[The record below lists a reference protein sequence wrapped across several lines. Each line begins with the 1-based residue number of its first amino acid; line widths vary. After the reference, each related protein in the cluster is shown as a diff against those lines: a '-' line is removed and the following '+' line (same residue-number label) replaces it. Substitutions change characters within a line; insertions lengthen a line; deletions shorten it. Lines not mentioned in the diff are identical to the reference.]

1 MFPAFSSERPP
12 QPLTNPARVARDTTA
27 KQVTVGLVG
36 CIFAV
41 SGPTAIMLAVGN
53 QAGMDH
59 GELASWLF
67 GAFFI
72 NGFISLIMCWTYR
85 QPVVFLW
92 SIPGIVLVGPA
103 LEHMSFAEVLGA
115 YYAAGAAMLI
125 LGLSGWVRRIMEV
138 IPLPI
143 VMGMVAGVFLQFGLD
158 WIKAF
163 TTAPVIA
170 FSMTAAFFA
179 TTAVPAVANR
189 IPPLIVAIA
198 VGAFC
203 LAGLGDGPDMA
214 EMPNTLATPIFQLPA
229 FSWQAMLELV
239 VPLMVTVLAAQNSQG
254 ITVLTAAGHRPPI
267 NTITSVCGIGSL
279 ITATVGTVSTCLT
292 GPLNAILAGGG
303 TAREGQY
310 TAALLAC
317 IGAMLFG
324 LFAPFFTS
332 LMLATPAEFIATLAG
347 IALLNVLRGAFM
359 AAFRGDFAMG
369 GLISFMV
376 TVSDI
381 SLFNIGAPFWGLVFG
396 FAASWML
403 ERHDFEAHGRNASG

>member
-1 MFPAFSSERPP
+1 M
-12 QPLTNPARVARDTTA
+12 
-27 KQVTVGLVG
+27 
-36 CIFAV
+36 
-41 SGPTAIMLAVGN
+41 
-53 QAGMDH
+53 
-59 GELASWLF
+59 
-67 GAFFI
+67 
-72 NGFISLIMCWTYR
+72 
-85 QPVVFLW
+85 
-92 SIPGIVLVGPA
+92 
-103 LEHMSFAEVLGA
+103 
-115 YYAAGAAMLI
+115 
-125 LGLSGWVRRIMEV
+125 
-138 IPLPI
+138 
-143 VMGMVAGVFLQFGLD
+143 
-158 WIKAF
+158 
-163 TTAPVIA
+163 
-170 FSMTAAFFA
+170 
-179 TTAVPAVANR
+179 
-189 IPPLIVAIA
+189 
-198 VGAFC
+198 
-203 LAGLGDGPDMA
+203 
-214 EMPNTLATPIFQLPA
+214 
-229 FSWQAMLELV
+229 
-239 VPLMVTVLAAQNSQG
+239 
-254 ITVLTAAGHRPPI
+254 LTAAGHRPPI
-267 NTITSVCGIGSL
+267 NVITSVCGIGSL